1 MGEKI
6 LAWPI
11 VRQIFQAFI
20 QAGYEPGSLNPFLDE
35 RRAVD
40 LGADQNMLGTLPAHS
55 LDNPFGVLDRHM

>member
-20 QAGYEPGSLNPFLDE
+20 QAGYEPGSLNPFGDD

-40 LGADQNMLGTLPAHS
+40 LGGD
-55 LDNPFGVLDRHM
+55 